1 MEEMRSLEDLLDLQI
16 VDSEIDRLLEQRSS
30 LPELQAY
37 RQAHAASEEI
47 AALVVAAEE
56 ADREAA
62 RALDKASGELEI
74 LEEKGSVEERRL
86 YAGGLGARETLALR
100 EEVDSIKRRVSEREE
115 QVLQLME
122 QREEHE
128 KQLATLRADLDA
140 ARATE
145 ADLESKITAAWKTI
159 DADIAVKE
167 EKKKAIVPLIRDD
180 LLELY
185 DEIRPHKEGV
195 AVGRLAEGICGGC
208 HLKLSA
214 AEQNEALRNDP
225 PRCIH
230 CRRILVPQ

>member
-37 RQAHAASEEI
+37 REAHRASEEI
-47 AALVVAAEE
+47 AAELTAAEE
-56 ADREAA
+56 TDREAA

-74 LEEKGSVEERRL
+74 LEEKGTVEERRL

-100 EEVDSIKRRVSEREE
+100 AEVDMIKRQVSTREEEVLRLMEERE
-115 QVLQLME
+115 V
-122 QREEHE
+122 HE
-128 KQLATLRADLDA
+128 TNLAELRNRLEDA
-140 ARATE
+140 RRTE
-145 ADLESKITAAWKTI
+145 ADLEGKIAASWKTI
-159 DADIAVKE
+159 DAEIAVKE
-167 EKKKAIVPLIRDD
+167 ERKAAIIPLIRED

-185 DEIRPHKEGV
+185 EEIRPHKEGV

-208 HLKLSA
+208 HLRLSA
-214 AEQNEALRNDP
+214 AEQNEAKRSDP